1 MTWKPMSEPH
11 GAVSN
16 GAPSASNEAKR
27 EADQKRKGG
36 LDHDKA
42 QQTAAVTATA
52 SASAATR

>member
-36 LDHDKA
+36 
-42 QQTAAVTATA
+42 VGV
-52 SASAATR
+52 SNRRPVERISGVG